1 MPARRGLRPR
11 ALVLFALGLCLTA
24 FAGSAAAADAE
35 PRVARV
41 AFVEG
46 EASYLNADADEWT
59 AVDVNAP
66 LVTGDRFWSGSGGR
80 AEIQLPGGV
89 YARLSNDTELEL
101 LEVSDQAVQVKV
113 GVGTATFRL
122 REAPAGEHVEFST
135 PTTALVAR
143 ARGVYRIDVAEDGQ
157 TTVAVR
163 EGEADA
169 YLGDQRYRLE
179 RGRGARI
186 VDASYV
192 TDDVPPIDVFD
203 ATQVAND
210 PWDDWEAQRA
220 ARLQNASSYQYVDA
234 DVYGAED
241 LDDYGSWDRHE
252 TYGPVWRPTRVAAGW
267 SPFTQG
273 RWVWQ
278 DPWGWTWVDY
288 EPWGWAPSHYGR
300 WVYVQDAWAW
310 APGPVVARPAYA
322 PATVGFLGVSVN
334 TPSVSVSVGIG
345 PSVGWVP
352 LGWGEPVIPWWGGVR
367 GAQRGRPWWGGWGG
381 PRVVNDTVVKNITNI
396 NVNNINY
403 TNIDRGFYAVSR
415 DSFVRG
421 DLRRLDVPHERMR
434 DAFRPLRGAPDVI
447 PARDSLF
454 AARPEKLRGGRGVRP
469 PQEILQRA
477 AVSTRDVHP
486 ARPAFDR
493 KLQLI
498 ERGKGAPVAPQQLR
512 QLARQNPQREQAAP
526 RVRTVAA
533 KGRQPVVPEVTA
545 QAPQRLNG
553 PLQRATRPGGPQ
565 DERAA
570 RREQAQDAQGRAA
583 LGERRMPAPGS
594 NADPRSASR
603 EERQRQRVERAQ
615 QERQQREQM
624 RAERTQ
630 PEQRTGSAAERALPG
645 AQQRG
650 AAHDPAREMRQMERD
665 RAQRGREAA
674 PNDAAPREQAA
685 REKAPRRE
693 TTQAGRDTQMRQPEQ
708 AQRDQRDQREQAQR
722 GNVRREQEKEQ
733 RVQREQEQARRAQ
746 QDDARRQQVEQARRE
761 SAQRQQAES
770 ARRESAQRQQQA
782 ESARQQREASQAAA
796 RQQREAAQA
805 SEARQQRQAEQ
816 AQRAR
821 QAGEARQ
828 RQADAQR
835 QREAVQAQRQQGRE
849 QAQRQSAQREQA
861 QRQSAQREQARRQ
874 QAQRQ
879 QMERQQQG
887 QAQQQS
893 EDPRNAQRRDKR
905 QQERRAQPE
914 G

>member
-1 MPARRGLRPR
+1 M
-11 ALVLFALGLCLTA
+11 FLTA
-24 FAGSAAAADAE
+24 FARPAAAADAE

-66 LVTGDRFWSGSGGR
+66 LVTGDRFWSGSDGR

-89 YARLSNDTELEL
+89 YARLSSDTEVEL

-122 REAPAGEHVEFST
+122 REVPAGQHVEFST

-143 ARGVYRIDVAEDGQ
+143 LRGVYRIDVAEDGQ

-163 EGEADA
+163 DGEADA
-169 YLGDQRYRLE
+169 YLGDERYRLE

-186 VDASYV
+186 VDANYV
-192 TDDVPPIDVFD
+192 TDDVPPIEVFD

-252 TYGPVWRPTRVAAGW
+252 TYGPIWRPTHVAAGW

-352 LGWGEPVIPWWGGVR
+352 LGWGEPVIPWWGGVW

-381 PRVVNDTVVKNITNI
+381 PRVVNNTVVKNINNVNITNI
-396 NVNNINY
+396 NY
-403 TNIDRGFYAVSR
+403 ANIDRGFYATSR

-421 DLRRLDVPHERMR
+421 DLRRLDVPRERMR
-434 DAFRPLRGAPDVI
+434 EAFRPLRGAPDVI
-447 PARDSLF
+447 PARESLF
-454 AARPEKLRGGRGVRP
+454 AARPDKLRGGRGGRP

-477 AVSTRDVHP
+477 AVSTRAVP
-486 ARPAFDR
+486 AARPDFGR

-498 ERGKGAPVAPQQLR
+498 ERDKGAPVAPQQLR
-512 QLARQNPQREQAAP
+512 QLARQSAEREQVAP

-533 KGRQPVVPEVTA
+533 KGRKPVVPEVTA
-545 QAPQRLNG
+545 QAPQRLNA
-553 PLQRATRPGGPQ
+553 PLQRAMRPGEAR

-570 RREQAQDAQGRAA
+570 RAEHSPAGQQRATLHRNDTPRDGASSPQEAQRDAA
-583 LGERRMPAPGS
+583 LGERRMPPPG
-594 NADPRSASR
+594 NAASRAKDPRRAAREDAATAGREGRALPQAQQPAAVQDRAQQASR
-603 EERQRQRVERAQ
+603 DEAQRQRVERAQ
-615 QERQQREQM
+615 QQREQREQVREQRAQDPRTG
-624 RAERTQ
+624 RAER
-630 PEQRTGSAAERALPG
+630 AVPG
-645 AQQRG
+645 ARQGEAVG
-650 AAHDPAREMRQMERD
+650 APQG
-665 RAQRGREAA
+665 RAQRDEAQRDQAGRARPEQA
-674 PNDAAPREQAA
+674 PTRQAEQAA
-685 REKAPRRE
+685 RDA
-693 TTQAGRDTQMRQPEQ
+693 
-708 AQRDQRDQREQAQR
+708 QREQAQR
-722 GNVRREQEKEQ
+722 
-733 RVQREQEQARRAQ
+733 ARRASTQ
-746 QDDARRQQVEQARRE
+746 GDEQAARARQDEARRQQVEQAQRE
-761 SAQRQQAES
+761 GRQRQQAD
-770 ARRESAQRQQQA
+770 ARRDGE
-782 ESARQQREASQAAA
+782 A

-805 SEARQQRQAEQ
+805 ERTRQA
-816 AQRAR
+816 A
-821 QAGEARQ
+821 EARQ
-828 RQADAQR
+828 RQADQQREAAQAERRQAQQATAQR
-835 QREAVQAQRQQGRE
+835 QNAERQQAQRQAAQRQQAE
-849 QAQRQSAQREQA
+849 RQQAQRQAAQRQQAERQAAQRQQA
-861 QRQSAQREQARRQ
+861 QRQAAQRQ

-879 QMERQQQG
+879 QSMQRQAQPQQQGEDPRSAQRREKRQQQ
-887 QAQQQS
+887 
-893 EDPRNAQRRDKR
+893 RR
-905 QQERRAQPE
+905 QPE